1 MSLTVSILNRLQTQ
15 HSGLDMLMA
24 ELTEPQLRKMMQ
36 PGKWSVFENIV
47 HLATYQ
53 HEFLKRIDTIL
64 REENPS
70 FTRYTAESDPL
81 FYDNLE
87 RPTIWIMAEL
97 EETRNEIITKIVS
110 LTLAEINRKGL
121 HPVFGSLTILQ
132 WTEFFLLHE
141 AHHHLTI
148 FKLAAELRREAVS
161 S

>member
-15 HSGLDMLMA
+15 HSGLDLLTA
-24 ELTEPQLRKMMQ
+24 ELTEPQLRKMVQ
-36 PGKWSVFENIV
+36 AGKWSVFENIV

-53 HEFLKRIDTIL
+53 HEFLKRIDTIM

-81 FYDNLE
+81 FHDNLE

-97 EETRNEIITKIVS
+97 VETRNEIFNKIVS
-110 LTLAEINRKGL
+110 LTLPEINRKGL

-148 FKLAAELRREAVS
+148 FKLAAELRREPAS
-161 S
+161 P

>member
-15 HSGLDMLMA
+15 HTGLDLLMA
-24 ELTEPQLRKMMQ
+24 ELTEPQLRKMVQ
-36 PGKWSVFENIV
+36 SGKWSVFENIV

-97 EETRNEIITKIVS
+97 QETRNEIFNKIVS
-110 LTLAEINRKGL
+110 LTLPDINRRGL

-148 FKLAAELRREAVS
+148 FKLAAELRKENANS
-161 S
+161 

>member
-15 HSGLDMLMA
+15 HSGLDLLTA
-24 ELTEPQLRKMMQ
+24 ELTEPQLRKMVQ
-36 PGKWSVFENIV
+36 TGKWSVFENIV

-81 FYDNLE
+81 FHDNLE

-97 EETRNEIITKIVS
+97 VETRNEIFNTIVS
-110 LTLAEINRKGL
+110 LTLPEINRKGL

-148 FKLAAELRREAVS
+148 FKLAAELRREAAS
-161 S
+161 P